1 MKRMTLLLG
10 GLIAVSAFIT
20 SCTKDPL
27 NHLTP
32 EESRIYVTSYDSSA
46 VFSSYKTYSI
56 ADSVAVIDNGMAKRA
71 LTDADQAYIDA
82 VNKYMQLRGY
92 IKVNRE
98 QNPDI
103 AINVN
108 RIYNTST
115 GLIDYT
121 DYWDYYG
128 GYWDPGYWGDYGY
141 SYYVPY
147 AYGVYQVTEGLVS
160 IDMFDLKNAAQHN
173 NKINL
178 IWNGLIRG
186 EGVFSANTADA
197 SVQALFYQSTYL
209 TAND

>member
-1 MKRMTLLLG
+1 MKRMKLLLA
-10 GLIAVSAFIT
+10 GLIAVPAFLI

-27 NHLTP
+27 NHINS

-46 VFSSYKTYSI
+46 NFASYQTYSI
-56 ADSVAVIDNGMAKRA
+56 SDSVAVIDNGQATRK
-71 LTDADQAYIDA
+71 LDASDQAYIDA
-82 VNKYMQLRGY
+82 VNKYMQQRGY
-92 IKVNRE
+92 TLVNKS

-115 GLIDYT
+115 GVIDYS

-128 GYWDPGYWGDYGY
+128 GYWDPGYWGYYGY
-141 SYYVPY
+141 GYDVPFV
-147 AYGVYQVTEGLVS
+147 YGVYQVSEGLMS

-173 NKINL
+173 DKLTL

-186 EGVFSANTADA
+186 EGVFDSSTADE
-197 SVQALFYQSTYL
+197 SVQALFNQSSYL
-209 TAND
+209 KTTE